1 MTNADLKKQALEL
14 PPEERLELADSL
26 VESTLPPLT
35 DEQKAVL
42 DRRWEAY
49 KANPNDVFSWEEVKA
64 ELDQLQR

>member
-49 KANPNDVFSWEEVKA
+49 KANPNDVFNWEEVKA
-64 ELDQLQR
+64 ELDHLQR

>member
-64 ELDQLQR
+64 ELDHLQR